1 MATLNIRSLPTG
13 IISYY
18 IVIHK
23 EALVKSFFV
32 RTAEKKCYLL
42 SLKTRVTYYRKPRAS
57 LRAFV
62 KACRRSSLAACK
74 ACQREN
80 RVGMGMAATRGWG
93 DAGIAACGNRFDTG
107 RRQRKN
113 RGMRDSRRLE
123 DAAARGQ
130 RRSVASKKQ
139 KKELPQSCGSSENSY
154 MIKPTHAPVRRKG
167 PSMHMS

>member
-32 RTAEKKCYLL
+32 RTAAKKCYLL
-42 SLKTRVTYYRKPRAS
+42 SLKTRVTYYRKLRAS

-62 KACRRSSLAACK
+62 KACRRSLLAACK

-80 RVGMGMAATRGWG
+80 RVGMGMAATRVWG
-93 DAGIAACGNRFDTG
+93 EAGIAACGNRFDTATATQKSRHAG
-107 RRQRKN
+107 IASA
-113 RGMRDSRRLE
+113 RGCGSTE
-123 DAAARGQ
+123 GQ
-130 RRSVASKKQ
+130 RRSVASKKT

-154 MIKPTHAPVRRKG
+154 MIKPTHAPVRRKD

>member
-1 MATLNIRSLPTG
+1 M
-13 IISYY
+13 
-18 IVIHK
+18 
-23 EALVKSFFV
+23 
-32 RTAEKKCYLL
+32 RTAAKKCYLL
-42 SLKTRVTYYRKPRAS
+42 SLKTRVTYYRKLRAS

-113 RGMRDSRRLE
+113 SGMRESRRRE

-139 KKELPQSCGSSENSY
+139 KRAAAKLRQLRELIYDQADSRAC
-154 MIKPTHAPVRRKG
+154 AAQRVRRCT
-167 PSMHMS
+167 

>member
-1 MATLNIRSLPTG
+1 MPTG

-23 EALVKSFFV
+23 EALVKSFLC
-32 RTAEKKCYLL
+32 APQQKKCYLL
-42 SLKTRVTYYRKPRAS
+42 SLKTRVTYYRKLRAS

-93 DAGIAACGNRFDTG
+93 DAGIAACGNRFDTATAT
-107 RRQRKN
+107 QK
-113 RGMRDSRRLE
+113 SRH
-123 DAAARGQ
+123 AGIASARGCD
-130 RRSVASKKQ
+130 STETAAVGGKQ
-139 KKELPQSCGSSENSY
+139 KTKKELPQSCGSSENSY
-154 MIKPTHAPVRRKG
+154 MIKPTHAPMRRKG

>member
-1 MATLNIRSLPTG
+1 MPTG

-32 RTAEKKCYLL
+32 RTAAKKCYLL

-113 RGMRDSRRLE
+113 RGMRDMRESRRLE
-123 DAAARGQ
+123 DAAARGTAA
-130 RRSVASKKQ
+130 VGGKQ
-139 KKELPQSCGSSENSY
+139 KTKKELPQSCGSSENSY

-167 PSMHMS
+167 PSMHMN